1 MAKEDFGKLGYH
13 EDSGS
18 NNDASHLGDVKRSE
32 HSAS

>member
-18 NNDASHLGDVKRSE
+18 KNDASHLGKVNSTE